1 MKSFFFIY
9 TVLFLS
15 IFSLLFVFILQ
26 YEYGILPCKICIWQR
41 WPHIFNILIALII
54 ISSSSIPNY
63 IMVLGLINMFL
74 AFILALYHYGL
85 EQNLWDNVFSCSGE
99 IKFNDLST
107 EEILKNLNNTP
118 IKTCE
123 IEAWNFLNLSLT
135 GWNMILTIFISLI
148 WLLLIY
154 YQKRSHE
161 SNSASQ

>member
-1 MKSFFFIY
+1 MKSFFFIN
-9 TVLFLS
+9 TILFLS

-26 YEYGILPCKICIWQR
+26 YEYEILPCKICIWQR
-41 WPHIFNILIALII
+41 WPHIFNIFIALII

>member
-1 MKSFFFIY
+1 MKSFFFIN

-41 WPHIFNILIALII
+41 WPHIFNIFIALII

-99 IKFNDLST
+99 IKFSDLST

>member
-1 MKSFFFIY
+1 M
-9 TVLFLS
+9 
-15 IFSLLFVFILQ
+15 FS
-26 YEYGILPCKICIWQR
+26 G
-41 WPHIFNILIALII
+41 
-54 ISSSSIPNY
+54 
-63 IMVLGLINMFL
+63 
-74 AFILALYHYGL
+74 
-85 EQNLWDNVFSCSGE
+85 SGE

-135 GWNMILTIFISLI
+135 GWNMILTIFICLI

>member
-1 MKSFFFIY
+1 MKSYFLIN
-9 TVLFLS
+9 TVLILS
-15 IFSLLFVFILQ
+15 LSSLIFVFILQ

-41 WPHIFNILIALII
+41 WPHIFNIILVLII
-54 ISSSSIPNY
+54 LSSSLKTNF
-63 IMVLGLINMFL
+63 VFVFGLINMFL

-85 EQNLWDNVFSCSGE
+85 EQNLWDNVFSCTGKIE
-99 IKFNDLST
+99 FNELST

-118 IKTCE
+118 IKNCE

-135 GWNMILTIFISLI
+135 GWNLILTFFMSLI
-148 WLLLIY
+148 WFILIY

>member
-1 MKSFFFIY
+1 MKSFFFINI
-9 TVLFLS
+9 VLFLS

-41 WPHIFNILIALII
+41 WPHIFNIFIALII

-99 IKFNDLST
+99 IKFNGLST

-135 GWNMILTIFISLI
+135 GWNLILTLFLSLI
-148 WLLLIY
+148 WFLLIY

>member
-1 MKSFFFIY
+1 MKSYFLIN
-9 TVLFLS
+9 TVLILS
-15 IFSLLFVFILQ
+15 LSSLIFVFILQ

-41 WPHIFNILIALII
+41 WPHIFNIILVLII
-54 ISSSSIPNY
+54 LSSSLKTNF
-63 IMVLGLINMFL
+63 VFVFGLINMFL

-85 EQNLWDNVFSCSGE
+85 EQNLWDNVFSCTGKIE
-99 IKFNDLST
+99 FNELST

-118 IKTCE
+118 IKNCE

-135 GWNMILTIFISLI
+135 GWNMILTLFMFLI
-148 WLLLIY
+148 WFLLIY

>member
-1 MKSFFFIY
+1 MKSFFFIN
-9 TVLFLS
+9 TILFLS

-41 WPHIFNILIALII
+41 WPHIFNIFIALII

-63 IMVLGLINMFL
+63 IRVLGLINMFL

>member
-1 MKSFFFIY
+1 MKSFFFIN

-41 WPHIFNILIALII
+41 WPHIFNIFIALII

-63 IMVLGLINMFL
+63 IMVLGLINMSL

-135 GWNMILTIFISLI
+135 GWNMILTIFICLI

>member
-1 MKSFFFIY
+1 MKSFFFINI
-9 TVLFLS
+9 VLFLS

-41 WPHIFNILIALII
+41 WPHIFNIFIALII

-99 IKFNDLST
+99 IKFNGLST

-148 WLLLIY
+148 WFLLIY

>member
-1 MKSFFFIY
+1 MKSYFLIN
-9 TVLFLS
+9 TVLILS
-15 IFSLLFVFILQ
+15 LFSLIFVFILQ

-41 WPHIFNILIALII
+41 WPHVFNIILVLII
-54 ISSSSIPNY
+54 LSSSLTNNFIF
-63 IMVLGLINMFL
+63 LFGLINMFL

>member
-41 WPHIFNILIALII
+41 WPHIFNIFIALII

-107 EEILKNLNNTP
+107 MEILKNLNNTP
-118 IKTCE
+118 IKNCE

-135 GWNMILTIFISLI
+135 GWNLILTFFMLLI
-148 WLLLIY
+148 WFLLIY

>member
-1 MKSFFFIY
+1 MKSFFFIN

-41 WPHIFNILIALII
+41 WPHIFNIFIALII
-54 ISSSSIPNY
+54 ISSSSIPIY

-85 EQNLWDNVFSCSGE
+85 EQNLWSNVFSCSGE
-99 IKFNDLST
+99 IKFSDLNT

-118 IKTCE
+118 IKNCE

-135 GWNMILTIFISLI
+135 GWNMILTAFMFLI
-148 WLLLIY
+148 WFLLIY

>member
-1 MKSFFFIY
+1 MKSYFLIN
-9 TVLFLS
+9 TVLILS
-15 IFSLLFVFILQ
+15 LFSLVFVFILQ

-41 WPHIFNILIALII
+41 WPHIFNIILVLII
-54 ISSSSIPNY
+54 LSSSLKTNF
-63 IMVLGLINMFL
+63 VFVFGLINMFL

-99 IKFNDLST
+99 IKFNELST
-107 EEILKNLNNTP
+107 KEILKNLNNTP

-123 IEAWNFLNLSLT
+123 IEAWNFLSLSLT

>member
-1 MKSFFFIY
+1 MKSFFFIN

-15 IFSLLFVFILQ
+15 TFSLLFVFILQ

>member
-1 MKSFFFIY
+1 MKSFFFIN

-41 WPHIFNILIALII
+41 WPHIFNIFIALII

-74 AFILALYHYGL
+74 AFILALYHSGL

>member
-1 MKSFFFIY
+1 MKSYFLINI
-9 TVLFLS
+9 VLILS
-15 IFSLLFVFILQ
+15 LFSLIFVFILQ

-41 WPHIFNILIALII
+41 WPHVFNIILVLII
-54 ISSSSIPNY
+54 LSSSLTNNFIF
-63 IMVLGLINMFL
+63 LFGLINMFL

-107 EEILKNLNNTP
+107 MEILKNLNNTP
-118 IKTCE
+118 IKNCE

-135 GWNMILTIFISLI
+135 GWNLILTFFMLLI
-148 WLLLIY
+148 WFLIIY

>member
-1 MKSFFFIY
+1 MKSFFFIN

-15 IFSLLFVFILQ
+15 LFSLLFVFILQ

-41 WPHIFNILIALII
+41 WPHIFNIFIALII

-107 EEILKNLNNTP
+107 EEILENLNNTP

>member
-1 MKSFFFIY
+1 MKSFFFIN

-26 YEYGILPCKICIWQR
+26 YEYGVLPCKICIWQR
-41 WPHIFNILIALII
+41 WPHIFNIFIALII

-63 IMVLGLINMFL
+63 IMVLGIINMFL

-99 IKFNDLST
+99 IKFNGLST
-107 EEILKNLNNTP
+107 EEILKNLNNSP

-135 GWNMILTIFISLI
+135 GWNMILTIFISFT

>member
-41 WPHIFNILIALII
+41 WPHIFNIFIALII

-107 EEILKNLNNTP
+107 EEILNNLNNTP

>member
-1 MKSFFFIY
+1 MKSFFFIN

-41 WPHIFNILIALII
+41 WPHIFNIFIAVII
-54 ISSSSIPNY
+54 ISSYSIPNY
-63 IMVLGLINMFL
+63 LMVLGLINMFL

-85 EQNLWDNVFSCSGE
+85 EQNLWDNMFSCSGE

-118 IKTCE
+118 IKNCE

-135 GWNMILTIFISLI
+135 GWNMILTIFISMT

>member
-1 MKSFFFIY
+1 MKSFFFIN

-41 WPHIFNILIALII
+41 WPHIFNIFIALII

-148 WLLLIY
+148 WLLLNY

>member
-1 MKSFFFIY
+1 MKTNFLIN
-9 TVLFLS
+9 TVLILS
-15 IFSLLFVFILQ
+15 IFSLIFVFILQ

-41 WPHIFNILIALII
+41 WPHIFNIILVLII
-54 ISSSSIPNY
+54 LSSSLKTNF
-63 IMVLGLINMFL
+63 VFVFGLINMFL

-85 EQNLWDNVFSCSGE
+85 EQNLWDNVFSCTGKIE
-99 IKFNDLST
+99 FNELST

-118 IKTCE
+118 IKNCE

-135 GWNMILTIFISLI
+135 GWNLILTFFMSLI
-148 WLLLIY
+148 WFILIY

>member
-1 MKSFFFIY
+1 MKSFFFIN

-41 WPHIFNILIALII
+41 WPHIFNIFIALII

-63 IMVLGLINMFL
+63 IVVLGLINMFL

-99 IKFNDLST
+99 IKFSDLNT

-118 IKTCE
+118 IKNCE

-135 GWNMILTIFISLI
+135 GWNLILTLFLSSI
-148 WLLLIY
+148 WFLLIY

>member
-1 MKSFFFIY
+1 MKSFFFIN

-41 WPHIFNILIALII
+41 WPHIFNIFIALII
-54 ISSSSIPNY
+54 ISSSSIPIY

-99 IKFNDLST
+99 IKFNGLST
-107 EEILKNLNNTP
+107 EEILKNLNNSP

-135 GWNMILTIFISLI
+135 GWNMILTIFISFT

>member
-1 MKSFFFIY
+1 MKSFFFIN

-41 WPHIFNILIALII
+41 WPHIFNIFIALII

-107 EEILKNLNNTP
+107 EEILNNLNNTP

-135 GWNMILTIFISLI
+135 GWNMILTIFISLT